1 MKINV
6 NHTYKINLDTLKAYM
21 DDLGVDDETPR
32 EFFASFVS
40 QYGIQGLDQAVS
52 NALGHAYTIFAD

>member
-6 NHTYKINLDTLKAYM
+6 NRTFEIDSNTLKAYM

-32 EFFASFVS
+32 EFFASFVLEH
-40 QYGIQGLDQAVS
+40 GVQGLDQAIS
-52 NALGHAYTIFAD
+52 NALGHGYSIFLD